1 MTPET
6 VLPLILAVPLA
17 GSLLIW
23 LTGSRPNLREAVTL
37 VTAIILFGL
46 VLTILPHVIAG
57 ARPSVTLVEIFP
69 GLSLTFTV
77 EPLGASF
84 AAIASFLWIVTSL

>member
-57 ARPSVTLVEIFP
+57 ERPSVTLVEIFP
-69 GLSLTFTV
+69 GLSLAV
-77 EPLGASF
+77 E
-84 AAIASFLWIVTSL
+84 